1 MNCYEI
7 KTHKPI
13 FANHSIHSSKLK
25 FSVLDNNNDI

>member
-13 FANHSIHSSKLK
+13 FANQSIHSSYLIKN
-25 FSVLDNNNDI
+25 FPF